1 MSNDRLE
8 VSFKSTYD
16 PSTPGIKLPL
26 SVDTRLYFMTKSFLF
41 LFTINLQSY
50 SKFLTYN
57 ILFRYILKS
66 GVSGFHCYAIY
77 ERPPG
82 CQPFDLAQTRMVFKL
97 RREK

>member
-16 PSTPGIKLPL
+16 PSTPRGIKLPL
-26 SVDTRLYFMTKSFLF
+26 SVDTRLYFIQSFLF
-41 LFTINLQSY
+41 LFTILQNY
-50 SKFLTYN
+50 SKFLIYN
-57 ILFRYILKS
+57 LLFRYILKS